1 MAAAKARFLAGG
13 RRGLADEPRSGR
25 PPKLNAAAL
34 AFLAEA
40 LEASPQAYGL
50 PVTVWSIRDLREV
63 LAARLGVRVCTAT
76 VHRAVQRLG
85 YRYRRPRHD
94 LRHRQDQEAVAAAEE
109 VLAWRRKKALAPP
122 ANSASFTCD
131 ECEVH
136 RHPRLAKVWRRRRC
150 PLRVPAAG
158 EDGTFAVFGALDYA
172 TGRLVCQ
179 TAEHKDGAAFV
190 AFLDHLA
197 AAFPDGPLVVVLD
210 NVGYHKGRRAKDWWM
225 AQQDRVRPLW
235 LPAYAPELNL
245 IERVWRHL
253 KDKLSCHRWW
263 ADLPASAG
271 GGRRRPPSS
280 PRTEARDPAAV
291 RPSATRAASPG
302 SRTWSGP
309 VFRVVVLLA
318 AGWPIAA
325 RKIVAPVGLPA
336 APRRRRRHPR
346 YSAVMATSRYS
357 AGSAATAHSVLGTS
371 REDAGRDGRVV
382 ANQP

>member
-1 MAAAKARFLAGG
+1 MAAVARLFETGPNRIRAWRPTARFLAGG

-109 VLAWRRKKALAPP
+109 VLAWRRKKRWRPRRTP
-122 ANSASFTCD
+122 
-131 ECEVH
+131 
-136 RHPRLAKVWRRRRC
+136 PRLLGRVRGPPPPPPGEGVAAAGC

-158 EDGTFAVFGALDYA
+158 EDGKFAVFGALDYA

-210 NVGYHKGRRAKDWWM
+210 NVGYHKGA
-225 AQQDRVRPLW
+225 
-235 LPAYAPELNL
+235 
-245 IERVWRHL
+245 
-253 KDKLSCHRWW
+253 
-263 ADLPASAG
+263 
-271 GGRRRPPSS
+271 
-280 PRTEARDPAAV
+280 ARQGLVD
-291 RPSATRAASPG
+291 
-302 SRTWSGP
+302 GP
-309 VFRVVVLLA
+309 VGPGPPAV
-318 AGWPIAA
+318 AA
-325 RKIVAPVGLPA
+325 RLRA
-336 APRRRRRHPR
+336 
-346 YSAVMATSRYS
+346 
-357 AGSAATAHSVLGTS
+357 
-371 REDAGRDGRVV
+371 
-382 ANQP
+382 